1 MEINPQDWCSKEPIH
16 IPGGVQ
22 THGMLIAIDKAGVV
36 QYMSENLSAASGI
49 AAQDILGNT
58 VCQLSAFF
66 GKKEDSNFVLDL
78 IDLATQDDIV
88 KPVNPYP
95 IRINNTAYNLIITPS
110 ESLFILDIEPEDS
123 NLFEDPQNLV
133 GASLSQMLADRDLDT
148 ILGNT
153 VVQIRKVIGY
163 DRVMIYKFHRDGHGE
178 VVAEDYA
185 MELESWLGLHYP
197 ASDIPAQARELYKV
211 NLVRLIADVSTAPA
225 QLLSNTERP
234 LDLTHS
240 SLRAVSPM
248 HIRYLKNMQVASSFS
263 VSIVVDGLLWGL
275 IACHNYSPR
284 FINYRQRET
293 AKLIGQV
300 LSSCVGMRDQEAIQ
314 KERIK
319 LQGIIMEVTR
329 SLQHNDRIPALV
341 DDCGQKI
348 LQGFRASGFVLFF
361 EGAIY
366 SVGDV
371 PAADQIEQIANQFAV
386 VDDHSY
392 IRSNKSMD
400 DFTNT
405 ELNSERFA
413 GVLSC
418 RLTHGI
424 KDCLILFRPEQASTV
439 KWAGDPNKLV
449 SIDEDGQPFI
459 SPRNSFDQWVQECSG
474 QAEDWTD
481 VEIEVFVK
489 IRDEL
494 NFAIGRKIEELRL
507 LNDKLRDAYAELDS
521 FTYTVSHDLKTPLT
535 AIRAYAELI
544 QRKSTEPM
552 VFDMAE
558 KIRLSAVR
566 LNQMVQT
573 VLEYSKV
580 GQKFVNKQRVDMS
593 LLIAEIKDHL
603 LMGKI
608 NDNLNLQVLSTP
620 ELEGDPILLF
630 QVFLN
635 VIENAVKYSHK
646 QQVPT
651 VVIEGDS
658 TGQETVYRITDN
670 GVGISEQQRDTIFD
684 LFSRVGDVS
693 EFEGTGVGLATVRKI
708 MIRHGAE
715 ITVESK
721 LGSGSTFV
729 LRFPKEIVA

>member
-1 MEINPQDWCSKEPIH
+1 MEINPQEWCSKEPIH

-22 THGMLIAIDKAGVV
+22 PHGMLIAIDKTGVV
-36 QYMSENLSAASGI
+36 QYVSENLAVASGI
-49 AAQDILGNT
+49 PAHEILGNN
-58 VCQLSAFF
+58 VRLLSEFF
-66 GKKEDSNFVLDL
+66 GKKASSNFVMDL
-78 IDLATQDDIV
+78 IELASQDEQMR
-88 KPVNPYP
+88 PLNPYA
-95 IRINNTAYNLIITPS
+95 IRMGDTPFNLIITQS
-110 ESLFILDIEPEDS
+110 DSLYILDIEPEES

-148 ILGNT
+148 ILENT

-197 ASDIPAQARELYKV
+197 AADIPAQARELYKV
-211 NLVRLIADVSTAPA
+211 NLVRLIADVGSSPA
-225 QLLSNTERP
+225 ALLSNNDAP
-234 LDLTHS
+234 LNLTGS

-248 HIRYLKNMQVASSFS
+248 HIRYLKNMNVASSFS
-263 VSIVVDGLLWGL
+263 VSIIVDGALWGL

-284 FINYRQRET
+284 FINFRQRET

-300 LSSCVGMRDQEAIQ
+300 LSSCVGMRDQEAVQ

-341 DDCGQKI
+341 DDCGEEI
-348 LQGFRASGFVLFF
+348 LRGFRASGFVLYF
-361 EGAIY
+361 EGGIY
-366 SVGDV
+366 SVGNV
-371 PAADQIEQIANQFAV
+371 PTADQIEQIANQFAV

-392 IRSNKSMD
+392 IRSNKAMR
-400 DFTNT
+400 DFTFT
-405 ELNSERFA
+405 EFDNVSFA

-439 KWAGDPNKLV
+439 KWAGDPTKLI
-449 SIDEDGQPFI
+449 SIDEEGQPFI

-507 LNDKLRDAYAELDS
+507 LNEKLRDAYAELDS

-544 QRKSTEPM
+544 QRKSTEPT

-580 GQKFVNKQRVDMS
+580 GQKFVNKQRVDMAV
-593 LLIAEIKDHL
+593 LITEIKDHL
-603 LMGKI
+603 LMGRV
-608 NDNLNLQVLSTP
+608 NDNLNLEVVNTP

-646 QQVPT
+646 QHVPT
-651 VVIEGDS
+651 VIIEGAS
-658 TGQETVYRITDN
+658 TDQETIYRITDN
-670 GVGISEQQRDTIFD
+670 GVGISVQQQDKIFD
-684 LFSRVGDVS
+684 LFSRVGDVG

-708 MIRHGAE
+708 MTRHGAE
-715 ITVESK
+715 ITVEST
-721 LGSGSTFV
+721 LGSGSTFI